1 MSTAAAHRAYAC
13 VVHAAYSAHVPVNL
27 AGQNISPT
35 FGDGARHPRALLLSR
50 VMEQLFTPDE
60 RARIEA
66 AARENGHSPRDWVRA
81 VVLHHLDSG
90 DFEETDTAHGA
101 LATRAEHSG
110 PYRPG
115 LEDALWLVTTH
126 RRSGRLLMELHHAGC
141 WVPKGGEDA
150 MTTAEARDQLASD
163 GARPCDAC
171 QPQRFL
177 SRY

>member
-1 MSTAAAHRAYAC
+1 M
-13 VVHAAYSAHVPVNL
+13 

-35 FGDGARHPRALLLSR
+35 FDDRVRRTLALLLSR

-66 AARENGHSPRDWVRA
+66 AARETGHSPRDWVRA
-81 VVLHHLDSG
+81 VVLHHLDGG

-101 LATRAEHSG
+101 LATRAEHHG

-115 LEDALWLVTTH
+115 LEDALWLVTSH
-126 RRSGRLLMELHHAGC
+126 RRSGRLLLELHHAGC

-150 MTTAEARDQLASD
+150 MTTAEAREQLASD

-177 SRY
+177 TRY